1 MNSAHPWLSRY
12 SAWVPPNLPL
22 PTRSMID
29 IFEATAAARPE
40 APAIHHFNRT
50 ITFAEL
56 NHRGEQMAA
65 WLARQ
70 AVGQG
75 DRVAVVTQNDPE
87 FLIAQLGTWKRGAI
101 LVPLNPM
108 FKAKELDYHLGDS
121 GARALVGLASYYD
134 AHRATVDASPI
145 ECVLTTGDGGSFDAA
160 LDAEQPDPA
169 RTRVPVGPEDV
180 AELVYTS
187 GTTGNPKGAIGLHR
201 NIALNADVF
210 RVWMQIGE
218 GDVILGA
225 APLFHITGLVAGI
238 ALCYLTGAPL
248 VLYHR
253 FDTATTL
260 RMAEQWKATFC
271 VAAITAYIALMNDP
285 AARPE
290 AFATLTKCYS
300 GGAPVAPGIV
310 AQFRSRLG
318 QYIHNIYGLTESN
331 SPSHATPL
339 DAEAPVDPASGALA
353 IGLPIPNLEARIVD
367 LTDPARELA
376 PGEAGELAM
385 RGPQM
390 FPGYWNK
397 PDATADAHHGD
408 GWFLT
413 GDVAVMD
420 AAGWFYIVDR
430 KKDMIVASGFKVWP
444 RDVEDVL
451 YQHPAV
457 RECAVIGVPDEYRGE
472 TVKAFIALKAG
483 AEATTADAIIAFT
496 RERLAAYK
504 YPRLVEFVPE
514 IPKTATGKFLRRAL
528 KG

>member
-1 MNSAHPWLSRY
+1 
-12 SAWVPPNLPL
+12 
-22 PTRSMID
+22 MID
-29 IFEATAAARPE
+29 LFERTVAGRGASPALHYFDETISFAQLDDWANRFAT
-40 APAIHHFNRT
+40 
-50 ITFAEL
+50 
-56 NHRGEQMAA
+56 
-65 WLARQ
+65 WLARH
-70 AVGQG
+70 GIGKG

-87 FLIAQLGTWKRGAI
+87 FVVAELGAWKRGAI

-108 FKAKELDYHLGDS
+108 FKAKEVDYHLRDS
-121 GARALVGLASYYD
+121 GARALVVLA
-134 AHRATVDASPI
+134 ANREEHREVIAATAV
-145 ECVLTTGDGGSFDAA
+145 ECVLTTHTGGDFFSALAA
-160 LDAEQPDPA
+160 EAPDPA
-169 RTRVPVGPEDV
+169 IRVPVGPEDI

-187 GTTGNPKGAIGLHR
+187 GTTGSPKGAIGLHR
-201 NIALNADVF
+201 NIAFNAEVF
-210 RVWMQIGE
+210 RHWMQIDE
-218 GDVILGA
+218 RDVILGA
-225 APLFHITGLVAGI
+225 APLFHVTGLVAEL

-260 RMAEQWKATFC
+260 RMVKQWRATFC

-285 AARPE
+285 AAD
-290 AFATLTKCYS
+290 AADFASLTKCYS
-300 GGAPVAPGIV
+300 GGAPVAPGV
-310 AQFRSRLG
+310 VRQFEAKLG
-318 QYIHNIYGLTESN
+318 TRIHNIYGLTESN

-339 DAEAPVDPASGALA
+339 GAQGPVDPASGALA
-353 IGLPIPNLEARIVD
+353 IGLPIPNLDARIVS
-367 LTDPARELA
+367 LSDPGRELP
-376 PGEAGELAM
+376 PGEPGELAM
-385 RGPQM
+385 RGPMM

-397 PDATADAHHGD
+397 PEATAAAFQD

-420 AAGWFYIVDR
+420 AEGWFYIVDR

-457 RECAVIGVPDEYRGE
+457 RECAVIGVPDTYRGE
-472 TVKAFIALKAG
+472 TVKAFVALKQG
-483 AEATTADAIIAFT
+483 AEVGPEEIIAFC

-528 KG
+528 RAR